1 MSISDQKMYEI
12 ILASHLEAVEDRPDR
27 WEDII
32 DTWLVKASRDISP
45 QDVLYVLYKV
55 SDEFRDNKELDQL
68 ISKKGNEFQSSK
80 KI

>member
-1 MSISDQKMYEI
+1 MTVSDQKMYEI

-32 DTWLVKASRDISP
+32 DTWLAKASRDISP
-45 QDVLYVLYKV
+45 QDVLYLLYKV
-55 SDEFRDNKELDQL
+55 SDEFRDNRELDQL
-68 ISKKGNEFQSSK
+68 IVKKGDEYQARK